1 MISANRTLY
10 AEHLH
15 SSKDRLEYFSIFFTL
30 NYFLHESKF
39 NYIAVKKMKK
49 KICQKNILK
58 STTFLYFIFNTM
70 ELSEK
75 NQCRGEI

>member
-15 SSKDRLEYFSIFFTL
+15 ISEDRLEYFSIFFSL

-39 NYIAVKKMKK
+39 TYTALKKMKK
-49 KICQKNILK
+49 K
-58 STTFLYFIFNTM
+58 
-70 ELSEK
+70 LSEK
-75 NQCRGEI
+75 HIKKYYIFVFYFQ